1 MFICLY
7 VRFYLFLR
15 LQFLLK
21 CLDSLKNLYFV
32 CLQFNKH
39 IIVTDIEGNI
49 RIYKLPSGRG
59 TDHEIDI
66 SLASGGSGNIIF
78 TGPYQGPWTVCIS

>member
-21 CLDSLKNLYFV
+21 CLDSLKKLYFV

-66 SLASGGSGNIIF
+66 SLASGLGNIIF
-78 TGPYQGPWTVCIS
+78 ISSYHGPWAVCIS